1 MGEQF
6 YSGNLEEIREKAI
19 QAEYRLRNRPTVR
32 FDDQYPNSSAL
43 RSNDW
48 ENPLPRQDYTRPRFR
63 ARRDSRWGTRNNV
76 APYNLGNSHHSPRS
90 NQTHQPNAEQHFNAE
105 SPKSFPK
112 NSIMP
117 KKNLPDNST

>member
-6 YSGNLEEIREKAI
+6 YSEDLEEIREKAI

-32 FDDQYPNSSAL
+32 FDDQYPNSFAL

-63 ARRDSRWGTRNNV
+63 ARSDSRWSTRHN
-76 APYNLGNSHHSPRS
+76 ATPYNLGNSTHSPRS
-90 NQTHQPNAEQHFNAE
+90 NQTRQLSAEQHTNIE

-112 NSIMP
+112 NLIMP
-117 KKNLPDNST
+117 RKTPPR

>member
-6 YSGNLEEIREKAI
+6 YSEDLEEIREKAV

-32 FDDQYPNSSAL
+32 FDDPYSNSFAL
-43 RSNDW
+43 RSNEW
-48 ENPLPRQDYTRPRFR
+48 ENPLPRRDYTRPRFR
-63 ARRDSRWGTRNNV
+63 ARRDSRWGTRHNATPCN
-76 APYNLGNSHHSPRS
+76 YGNSPHSLRS

-105 SPKSFPK
+105 SQKSFPK

-117 KKNLPDNST
+117 RKTPPR